1 MIQMP
6 LWAQAVAWALLLCL
20 LAYAIGYRLKN
31 NSAIQDTMLEG
42 IREEVKTLRTDVKE
56 LTEKLKTERESWHQE
71 NTTIR
76 REWSEE
82 VGKLKRRISELSAE
96 VSELLAKLRIGR
108 EQVRTMGAEPN
119 F

>member
-6 LWAQAVAWALLLCL
+6 LWAQAVAWALFLCVI
-20 LAYAIGYRLKN
+20 AYAIGFRLKN
-31 NSAIQDTMLEG
+31 NRAIQDTMLDG
-42 IREEVKTLRTDVKE
+42 IREEVKTLRSDVKE
-56 LTEKLKTERESWHQE
+56 LSEKLKTEREAWHKE
-71 NTTIR
+71 NSTIR
-76 REWSEE
+76 REWGEE
-82 VGKLKRRISELSAE
+82 VSKLKRRISELSAE